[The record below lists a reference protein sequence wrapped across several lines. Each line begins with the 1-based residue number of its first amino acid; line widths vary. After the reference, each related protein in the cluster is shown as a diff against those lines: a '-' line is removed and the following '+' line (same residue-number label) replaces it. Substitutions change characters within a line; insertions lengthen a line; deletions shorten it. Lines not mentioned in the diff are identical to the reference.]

1 MNRVAGRALRTQVLR
16 FRNEWA
22 AGQEP
27 DLRFY
32 WGVSPRDTKPTMSPA
47 SNTSGAPL
55 PSVAMLG
62 VDALLAA
69 RPATPVQLAHAC
81 QTAGYAAVY
90 PATWGD
96 ELLATA
102 CMRRVSARGDDPAI
116 FCACPHVSDALL
128 EVGSDLARFLV
139 PLVTPPVACARY
151 LRALYGYNR
160 VRITY
165 IGACPGA
172 HDPAIDARITPVQF
186 FGVLSQLGIDL
197 LAQPEV
203 FESVLP
209 PDRRRHRSVPGGP
222 PTSEMLAAD
231 GDTRRLEEI
240 IDEDWKTELAQR
252 LLFRDRALFDVA
264 PALGCHCAGARPG
277 VSPAAARPS
286 VVALE
291 PPRAS
296 SDVIDPNV
304 AVDVDRTLPVLPTR
318 VRDVAPAVVVTTS
331 PPDEAPADTA
341 SISAEPPPRPP
352 PPQPPPPPPPAA
364 SVTTDPIAVA
374 EEEARRRKAAAPVVA
389 RAAQTVPLAR
399 TEGGQVLPR
408 AYAAR
413 RRTPADGGATIA
425 PAAPPPAE
433 LASGSH
439 LEQAPSAESAVATV
453 VVEAAGV
460 TRAEEVAPIREVVA
474 AEEPAAAQVEAVA
487 QRPTLVQAPT
497 AEEPGPAHD
506 PPVSSA
512 RATPRS
518 VVVPIPAEELRPVP
532 PPPPPADHA
541 RAAIVTAAATVAVA
555 LVAFVTL
562 RTDEGRVTSESSGIA
577 AAATAPAVLDSLPPL
592 TFPLPDTGTMS
603 QQLSVDTT
611 TRVTPPPDTAPQQE
625 APRIA
630 VAIPSRSVR
639 PPPARTRRALP
650 PIRLSRADSV
660 SRAGAASRRLA
671 DSLEREAIRKEL
683 EHRRARLDSI
693 ERSLEPALGPPDR

>member
-1 MNRVAGRALRTQVLR
+1 MGR
-16 FRNEWA
+16 

-27 DLRFY
+27 EIRFY

-55 PSVAMLG
+55 PSVAILG
-62 VDALLAA
+62 MDALLAA

-81 QTAGYAAVY
+81 QAAGYAAVY

-102 CMRRVSARGDDPAI
+102 CMRRMSARGEDPAI

-139 PLVTPPVACARY
+139 PLVAPPVACARY

-172 HDPAIDARITPVQF
+172 HDPAIDARLTPVQF

-231 GDTRRLEEI
+231 GDTRALEEI

-304 AVDVDRTLPVLPTR
+304 AVDVDRTLPVFPTR
-318 VRDVAPAVVVTTS
+318 VRDVAPAAAVTTP
-331 PPDEAPADTA
+331 PPDEARLDTA
-341 SISAEPPPRPP
+341 STSAPP
-352 PPQPPPPPPPAA
+352 PPPPPSLPPPPPPPPAA
-364 SVTTDPIAVA
+364 VTIDPLAVA

-413 RRTPADGGATIA
+413 RRTPADGGAAIS
-425 PAAPPPAE
+425 PAAPTPAE
-433 LASGSH
+433 LAPTSH
-439 LEQAPSAESAVATV
+439 LEQAASAAPVVESAVVETATEV
-453 VVEAAGV
+453 QREA
-460 TRAEEVAPIREVVA
+460 VAPAVEVMA
-474 AEEPAAAQVEAVA
+474 AEEPAAAAVEAVA
-487 QRPTLVQAPT
+487 QQPAL
-497 AEEPGPAHD
+497 AEERTADDAAAADHPLPS
-506 PPVSSA
+506 P

-532 PPPPPADHA
+532 PPPPADHA
-541 RAAIVTAAATVAVA
+541 RAAIVTAAVTVVVA
-555 LVAFVTL
+555 LVAFAAL
-562 RTDEGRVTSESSGIA
+562 RMDDGRVTSESSGIA
-577 AAATAPAVLDSLPPL
+577 AAATTPAVLDSLPPL

-603 QQLSVDTT
+603 QQISADTT
-611 TRVTPPPDTAPQQE
+611 ARVTPSSDTTAQQE

-630 VAIPSRSVR
+630 AATPSRSVR
-639 PPPARTRRALP
+639 SAPTRTRRPLP

-660 SRAGAASRRLA
+660 SRARAASRRVA
-671 DSLEREAIRKEL
+671 DSLEREAIRSEL

-693 ERSLEPALGPPDR
+693 EHSLGPRLGRPDR